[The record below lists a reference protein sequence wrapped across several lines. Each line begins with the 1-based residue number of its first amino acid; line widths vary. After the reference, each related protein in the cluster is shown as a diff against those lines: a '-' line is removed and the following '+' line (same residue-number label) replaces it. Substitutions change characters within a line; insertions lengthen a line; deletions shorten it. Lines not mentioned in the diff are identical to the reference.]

1 MGPAERAELKT
12 RLRRFVNDED
22 RSKDFVAE
30 LEGFFIEHGLHDHQ
44 QWARLGVA
52 LASYGP
58 ASVEP
63 GLYEEAA
70 MVSEFKDALHD
81 LHDHDFCTHPPLSAM
96 EAYLGRVQVTIWET
110 DKYLSRQAVERAQ
123 HLVDHG
129 EPAEGMLSL
138 AWAVVS
144 EGARVPESL
153 IAAIRSHAADLV
165 PEDCWPTSLGDHS
178 LADND
183 G

>member
-1 MGPAERAELKT
+1 MDPAERAELIR
-12 RLRRFVNDED
+12 RLRIFVGDED

-30 LEGFFIEHGLHDHQ
+30 LEGFFIEQRLRDHQ
-44 QWARLGVA
+44 QWDRLGVA
-52 LASYGP
+52 LASYDP
-58 ASVEP
+58 AGVESC
-63 GLYEEAA
+63 LYDEAA

-81 LHDHDFCTHPPLSAM
+81 LHDHDLCTHPPLSAM

-110 DKYLSRQAVERAQ
+110 DSYLSRQAVEQAQ

-138 AWAVVS
+138 AWSIVN
-144 EGARVPESL
+144 EGAHVPESL

-165 PEDCWPTSLGDHS
+165 PEDSWPTSLDDHS